1 MALKT
6 INVKRKEFLH
16 NVSWGGV
23 LAAMGIGNYL
33 KAASHS
39 SANTKTDVKQI
50 GFNHIKTMETKTA
63 TTVLHKAD
71 TRGKAN
77 HGWLNSHHSFSFAN
91 YYNPERMNFGV
102 LRVLNDD
109 VVSAGMGFGTHPHNN
124 MEIISIPLEGDLEHK
139 DSMGTAAII
148 KQGDIQVMSAG
159 TGILHS
165 EYNANKNKEVK
176 FLQIWVMPNTKGV
189 APRYDQITLNLED
202 RKNKLQQVLSPNEG
216 DAGVWIHQNAWFNMT
231 SLEKGKTLNYTLNDA
246 THNGVY
252 AFVIEG
258 NVTINGQPLEKRDG
272 FGLWEV
278 EKLDIKADSDTEVLL
293 MEVPMEL

>member
-1 MALKT
+1 
-6 INVKRKEFLH
+6 
-16 NVSWGGV
+16 
-23 LAAMGIGNYL
+23 
-33 KAASHS
+33 
-39 SANTKTDVKQI
+39 
-50 GFNHIKTMETKTA
+50 METKTA

-109 VVSAGMGFGTHPHNN
+109 VVSAGMGFGSHPHNN

-139 DSMGTAAII
+139 DSMGTSAVI

-165 EYNANKNKEVK
+165 EYNANKDREVK
-176 FLQIWVMPNTKGV
+176 FLQIWVMPNEKGV
-189 APRYDQITLNLED
+189 EPRYDQITLNLED
-202 RKNKLQQVLSPNEG
+202 RKNKLQQVLSPNA
-216 DAGVWIHQNAWFNMT
+216 DDDGVWIHQNAWFNMT
-231 SLEKGKTLNYTLNDA
+231 SLEEGRSLNYPLND
-246 THNGVY
+246 TTNNGVY

-272 FGLWEV
+272 FGLLDV
-278 EKLDIKADSDTEVLL
+278 KSLDIKADSNTELLL
-293 MEVPMEL
+293 MEVPMNIE

>member
-1 MALKT
+1 M
-6 INVKRKEFLH
+6 KRKDFLQQL
-16 NVSWGGV
+16 SWGGI
-23 LAAMGIGNYL
+23 LAALGVGNYL
-33 KAASHS
+33 KASGPS
-39 SANTKTDVKQI
+39 SDHGTNVKQI

-77 HGWLNSHHSFSFAN
+77 HGWLKSHHSFSFAN

-139 DSMGTAAII
+139 DSMGTSAII
-148 KQGDIQVMSAG
+148 KQGDVQVMSAG

-176 FLQIWVMPNTKGV
+176 FLQIWVVPNKQGV
-189 APRYDQITLNLED
+189 EPRYDQITLDLED
-202 RKNKLQQVLSPNEG
+202 RKNTLQQILSPNAD
-216 DAGVWIHQNAWFNMT
+216 DAGVWIHQNAWFHMT
-231 SLEKGKTLNYTLNDA
+231 SLEEGNSLYYQVNDA
-246 THNGVY
+246 KNNGVY
-252 AFVIEG
+252 AFVLEG
-258 NVTINGQPLEKRDG
+258 KVTINGQQLEKRDG
-272 FGLWEV
+272 FGLW
-278 EKLDIKADSDTEVLL
+278 DIENLEISADANTELLL
-293 MEVPMEL
+293 MEVPMDL